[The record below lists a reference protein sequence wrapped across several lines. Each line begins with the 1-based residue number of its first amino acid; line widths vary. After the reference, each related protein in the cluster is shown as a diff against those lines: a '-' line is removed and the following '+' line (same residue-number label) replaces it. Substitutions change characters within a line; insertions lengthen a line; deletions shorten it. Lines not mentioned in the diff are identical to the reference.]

1 MITTKNAFVLG
12 DHFCSGYHY
21 QPVGIDPQAD
31 DLARQCCRYAVTVTL
46 KDNQA
51 GGGNTLSGKVN
62 FVPVLFKQE
71 SDAKLTLRINDLH
84 GVGIRPGFD
93 PVLLGQV
100 IQLLRQ
106 KQFGRSSEKS
116 DKKQINLFD
125 EAELEALLAELDE
138 LNAEAVIEAPAPDKL
153 PAQKKKSVRRP
164 LPAGLKRIEKIIDLP
179 EDQKQS
185 MGDDW
190 VLIGYDKSEQLAV
203 IPRQHYVVV
212 TKRAKYAPV
221 NDEVSGAEQ
230 GIRVAPRPD
239 QIIPKSIG
247 LRRSSPPLC

>member
-1 MITTKNAFVLG
+1 MAEEVTELRGIIQKKDTELRHKNQQIEQLM
-12 DHFCSGYHY
+12 DY
-21 QPVGIDPQAD
+21 
-31 DLARQCCRYAVTVTL
+31 
-46 KDNQA
+46 
-51 GGGNTLSGKVN
+51 
-62 FVPVLFKQE
+62 
-71 SDAKLTLRINDLH
+71 
-84 GVGIRPGFD
+84 
-93 PVLLGQV
+93 

-116 DKKQINLFD
+116 NKQQINLFD

-138 LNAEAVIEAPAPDKL
+138 QLDAEVSVEAPAS
-153 PAQKKKSVRRP
+153 AQPSSPKKKPIRRP

-190 VLIGYDKSEQLAV
+190 ELIGYEKSEQLAV
-203 IPRQHYVVV
+203 IPRQHYVIV

-230 GIRVAPRPD
+230 GIRVAPSTD
-239 QIIPKSIG
+239 HIIPKSIG
-247 LRRSSPPLC
+247 HS